1 MVARLVVLVIALAG
15 AGFLVVQ
22 ERGARAADRLT
33 GAALTAEAPSAA
45 DERLATKWNPDT
57 QPALDFA
64 IAAARIGPVRAGGRE
79 DRRGHAR

>member
-1 MVARLVVLVIALAG
+1 MAVRILVLLIALAG

-33 GAALTAEAPSAA
+33 GAALTAEAPSEA

-64 IAAARIGPVRAGGRE
+64 IAAARTGQFQQAG
-79 DRRGHAR
+79 A